1 MFENLFDFDKERL
14 PLQALG
20 FYIVFFIIGIAIAMS
35 IAAIFAVDF
44 ESGLTVGQISAFLY
58 CPFIGFQILSSKG
71 QLSRYGVSIFGIA
84 ILAYFLGCLGGLIPV
99 AYLSTIKSLRSE

>member
-99 AYLSTIKSLRSE
+99 AYLYTIKSLRSE

>member
-1 MFENLFDFDKERL
+1 MFENLFDFNKERL

-99 AYLSTIKSLRSE
+99 AYLSTLKSLRSE

>member
-1 MFENLFDFDKERL
+1 MFENLFDFNKERL

-20 FYIVFFIIGIAIAMS
+20 FYIVFFIIGIAIAMTV
-35 IAAIFAVDF
+35 AAIFAVDF

-58 CPFIGFQILSSKG
+58 CPFIGFQILFSKG

-99 AYLSTIKSLRSE
+99 AYLSTIKSLRS